1 MNAWR
6 LTMRLKA
13 NDGSLVITQPMRSN
27 TVSGC
32 PRPAIGDIVYAT
44 YNCRP
49 LNPAVQSEGTPP
61 DTSFGSGNLSV
72 SRFTSRDLAAA
83 WLLAA
88 AVVALQMF
96 TNGRYGYF
104 RDELYFLACSDHLA
118 WGYVDFA
125 PLVAFV
131 ARASSVVL
139 GDSLHALRFLPALA
153 QGAEV
158 LLTGLVARELGGKRF
173 AVFVSALCVAVSPV
187 ILGNATRLSMNPF
200 EPLFWMGSVYFLLRA
215 VNANTPRLLLW
226 CGVLLGFGLENK
238 HSTAFFIA
246 SLGVGLLLSPTRRL
260 LLNKWLWLAAAVAFL
275 IFLPN
280 LLWQYTNHF
289 PTLEALRNVQKT
301 HKNIELPPLPFLRQ
315 QIMMLL
321 PLSAAVWIP
330 GLAYLL
336 LSARMRT
343 FRFLAFT
350 YVVFLAVMM
359 RLHGKDYYLAP
370 IYPMLFAAGGVVW
383 EIVLVRSR
391 LGWLRYALPAGIL
404 ALGMVAV
411 PLNVPVLPPDKIV
424 PYMNALGVGIS
435 RTETHDNGPLPQHF
449 GDEFG
454 WQEMVAATAQVY
466 NALPAAI
473 RAKTGILAGT
483 YGDAGAIDFFGPRYG
498 LPKSISPHQNYYLW
512 GPRNYTGES
521 VILLHYSL
529 ADAQRSCES
538 VQIGP
543 ALNPQYGMQEEHYT
557 ILVCRN
563 SKVPLSEAWPL
574 LKVWN

>member
-1 MNAWR
+1 M
-6 LTMRLKA
+6 
-13 NDGSLVITQPMRSN
+13 
-27 TVSGC
+27 
-32 PRPAIGDIVYAT
+32 
-44 YNCRP
+44 
-49 LNPAVQSEGTPP
+49 
-61 DTSFGSGNLSV
+61 
-72 SRFTSRDLAAA
+72 SRDFAAA
-83 WLLAA
+83 WVLAA
-88 AVVALQMF
+88 AVVALQML

-104 RDELYFLACSDHLA
+104 RDELYFLACGDHLA

-125 PLVAFV
+125 PLVALV
-131 ARASSVVL
+131 TRVSRMVL

-153 QGAEV
+153 QGLEI
-158 LLTGLVARELGGKRF
+158 LITGLIARELGGKRF
-173 AVFVSALCVAVSPV
+173 AVLLSSVCVAVAPV

-200 EPLFWMGSVYFLLRA
+200 EALFWMGGAYFLLRA
-215 VNANTPRLLLW
+215 INTENPRLLLW
-226 CGVLLGFGLENK
+226 CGVFLGFGLENK

-246 SLGVGLLLSPTRRL
+246 SLGVALVLSPTRRL
-260 LLNKWLWLAAAVAFL
+260 LLDKWFWLGAGIALL

-289 PTLEALRNVQKT
+289 PTLEALSNVRKT

-336 LSARMRT
+336 FSARMRT

-350 YVVFLAVMM
+350 YLIILAVMM

-370 IYPMLFAAGGVVW
+370 IYPMLFAAGGAVW
-383 EIVLVRSR
+383 EIVVSR
-391 LGWLRYALPAGIL
+391 RWLGWLKYALPAGIL
-404 ALGMVAV
+404 VLGIVAV

-435 RTETHDNGPLPQHF
+435 RTETHDSGPLPQHF

-454 WQEMVAATAQVY
+454 WQEMVAATAKVY
-466 NALPAAI
+466 NALPEDI

-483 YGDAGAIDFFGPRYG
+483 YGDAGAIDFFGARYG

-521 VILLHYSL
+521 LILLHYSL

-543 ALNPQYGMQEEHYT
+543 TLSPQYGMQEEHFT

-563 SKVPLSEAWPL
+563 SKMPLSEAWPL